1 MRFALTEAVAHSTEL
16 SPSHPPAALSAP
28 MRTGMG
34 DVLIDPEEFQRLPE
48 VLTLYHAKRA
58 LRRIAEFNAFSA
70 FVLLAVK
77 TTGSSVGVDMVTSS
91 WPTDPCEALRGPGGD
106 AAELRNR
113 LAEDIQP
120 FLLSARQ
127 ATLVGTPGAAALCLP
142 VFSDRSRGALVFSL
156 CSAPPAGAYSDLHLY
171 ALYLFARLA
180 HLDKPRGIAVTLAPR
195 ELDCLRWSA
204 AGKTSGEIAAILG
217 VSENTVNSYLA
228 AAAQKMNA
236 VNRVQTVA
244 QAIRLGLLT

>member
-1 MRFALTEAVAHSTEL
+1 MAGQTTDQ
-16 SPSHPPAALSAP
+16 PSIQPS
-28 MRTGMG
+28 
-34 DVLIDPEEFQRLPE
+34 IDPDEFRRLPE

-58 LRRIAEFNAFSA
+58 LRRIAEANAFAA
-70 FVLLAVK
+70 FALLSVK
-77 TTGSSVGVDMVTSS
+77 PNGAALAFEMVTST
-91 WPTDPCEALRGPGGD
+91 WPSDPCEALREP
-106 AAELRNR
+106 APMLCELRHR
-113 LAEDIQP
+113 LADDIVP
-120 FLLSARQ
+120 FHLTPAESA
-127 ATLVGTPGAAALCLP
+127 AIGTPGTTALCLP
-142 VFSDRSRGALVFSL
+142 VFSDRSRGALVFAL
-156 CSAPPAGAYSDLHLY
+156 DGAASSGTYADLHLY
-171 ALYLFARLA
+171 ALYLFARLSQ
-180 HLDKPRGIAVTLAPR
+180 LDKPRGPVVTLAPR